1 MSRLAKRGGAE
12 GAINATLLIALF
24 LLLLVGLPALAV
36 WASARIR
43 RLEIARSP
51 EPPLPAAPTRQRFAE
66 LESRIS
72 LLEARISSLE
82 TGVPLPAR
90 PPVSAAPTAGHPP
103 GTEVAAAAAF
113 APAPAESHFEK
124 VVTERWLIYIG
135 IFAVLF
141 ATAFFI
147 QYSFQE
153 SWLGMWGRVGV
164 GLLFGAALV
173 AWSGPLLHRGY
184 GYFSEVIAGLGAAV
198 LYYTVR
204 GGWHAYAL
212 VGVATALAGMA
223 VATGLLVALAIRRK
237 SPRLFVLAIVGAFLT
252 PLLLPS
258 AALREALLFAYLLA
272 VAAAL
277 LAVSWAR
284 KWLWVAPF
292 LLLCLQT
299 YFWTWFALS
308 YQSALLEAT
317 LFYATAAFLL
327 FSVPSHFVARRAGH
341 LPGSLSTVVVLN
353 LVAYLVALRELFWP
367 GERWLLAVAI
377 LLVGAAHL
385 SERQSLV
392 RRFGAE
398 ARSAER
404 LLSAMVLVCLSA
416 AVPARIGGVWLTMAW
431 SLEAAGVVWLGAR
444 LTSWRLRLGGLI
456 LLSIVAIRLL
466 VLRAPAAHFLW
477 NARFAAFVVGAACF
491 AFAAVW
497 LARQTIERAPY
508 ERTLSVM
515 LLVAVSSYALIGLS
529 LDVWDLFARLRIAG
543 IEHGPA
549 QQMAL
554 SVLWTVF
561 AGGLALAGMV
571 KKSALMRWQALG
583 LFALVVGKVFLYD
596 LSSLERFYRILSFL
610 VLGILLLAVSFLY
623 KRHSSHRSRSGH
635 AN

>member
-1 MSRLAKRGGAE
+1 MTRLAERGGAE

-51 EPPLPAAPTRQRFAE
+51 EPPLPAAPTLQRLAE
-66 LESRIS
+66 LENRIS
-72 LLEARISSLE
+72 FLEERIASLE
-82 TGVPLPAR
+82 SGVPMAQR
-90 PPVSAAPTAGHPP
+90 PPVR
-103 GTEVAAAAAF
+103 V
-113 APAPAESHFEK
+113 APAPAQPPAGETAPLPGIAPAPAGSQFEK

-173 AWSGPLLHRGY
+173 AWSGPLLRRGY

-204 GGWHAYAL
+204 GSWHAYAL
-212 VGVATALAGMA
+212 VGIAPALAGMTA
-223 VATGLLVALAIRRK
+223 VTGVLVALAIRRK
-237 SPRLFVLAIVGAFLT
+237 SPRLIFLAFVGGFLT

-258 AALREALLFAYLLA
+258 AALRDTLLFVYLLA
-272 VAAAL
+272 IAAAL
-277 LAVSWAR
+277 LFVSTAR
-284 KWLWVAPF
+284 KWLWLGPF
-292 LLLCLQT
+292 LLLALET

-308 YQSALLEAT
+308 YRSEFLEAT
-317 LFYATAAFLL
+317 LLYATAAFLL
-327 FSVPSHFVARRAGH
+327 FSAPSFFAARRSGH
-341 LPGSLSTVVVLN
+341 LAGSLASVVLLN
-353 LVAYLVALRELFWP
+353 LLAYLVALRELLWP
-367 GERWLLAVAI
+367 GQRWLLAVAI

-385 SERQSLV
+385 SERQTLV
-392 RRFGAE
+392 RRFGTE
-398 ARSAER
+398 ARSVGR
-404 LLSAMVLVCLSA
+404 LLSALALVCLSA
-416 AVPARIGGVWLTMAW
+416 AIPVLAEGSWLTMAW

-444 LTSWRLRLGGLI
+444 LASWRLRLGGLL

-477 NARFAAFVVGAACF
+477 NARFVAFAIAAACF
-491 AFAAVW
+491 ALAAAW
-497 LARQTIERAPY
+497 MARQTKGAAPY
-508 ERTLSVM
+508 EHTVSIM
-515 LLVAVSSYALIGLS
+515 LLVAVSGYALIGLS
-529 LDVWDLFARLRIAG
+529 LEVWDLFARLRVAG

-571 KKSALMRWQALG
+571 KKSALLRWQALG

-623 KRHSSHRSRSGH
+623 KRHTAQKTRKEQTE
-635 AN
+635 